1 MDEREY
7 ETSPQT
13 AEALSG
19 IVKAFA
25 GERGV
30 TDKFVYAILSG
41 KKRDI
46 YHIFKHDLF
55 RPALR
60 ASVDS
65 ARVFAEDLQSEI
77 ERSERVQFS
86 KGIDHAIVIQ
96 SILSVL
102 TEDAKGS
109 PKSERVQAM
118 RKAHRMMGLY
128 LRSIEFEDEGGE
140 VISMDRPTASA
151 KR

>member
-13 AEALSG
+13 VEALGG

-46 YHIFKHDLF
+46 YHCFKHDLF
-55 RPALR
+55 RHALR
-60 ASVDS
+60 CSADS
-65 ARVFAEDLQSEI
+65 ARVFVEDLQSEL
-77 ERSERVQFS
+77 ERVEQS
-86 KGIDHAIVIQ
+86 EPAERVDHGELTA
-96 SILSVL
+96 SLLSVL
-102 TEDAKGS
+102 MADTTNAPE
-109 PKSERVQAM
+109 SERIQAM
-118 RKAHRMMGLY
+118 KRARRALDLY
-128 LRSIEFEDEGGE
+128 LRSVEQGGE
-140 VISMDRPTASA
+140 LIQMERAAT
-151 KR
+151 K